1 MRQFFLKMLNSND
14 PTNSKIFA
22 GLISLLMVVVMIVV
36 SFFKPVQPEVFY
48 GIVGLCAACFGLS
61 VLTKSQG

>member
-1 MRQFFLKMLNSND
+1 MKDFFLKMLNSND

-22 GLISLLMVVVMIVV
+22 VLVALLMVVVMIVV
-36 SFFKPVQPEVFY
+36 SFFKPVQAEVFY

-61 VLTKSQG
+61 VLTKNVD